1 MDGLKTINDRYG
13 HLVGSRSLV
22 RLGKILR
29 NHSRAIDTPAR
40 YGGDEFALV
49 LPEAPKEIAARVS
62 ARIRERLAGETEEPG
77 LSVSAGIA
85 AFPEDGDTAE
95 KLLGAA
101 DRTLYRMKHRGSA
114 MNSIT
119 RIAACL

>member
-1 MDGLKTINDRYG
+1 MDGLKSINDRFG

-40 YGGDEFALV
+40 YGGDEFAIV
-49 LPEAPKEIAARVS
+49 LPEAPKDIATRVS
-62 ARIRERLAGETEEPG
+62 ARIRERLANETEEPT

-85 AFPEDGDTAE
+85 AYPEDGDTAE
-95 KLLGAA
+95 KLLAAA
-101 DRTLYRMKHRGSA
+101 DRAERTLDA
-114 MNSIT
+114 V
-119 RIAACL
+119 

>member
-1 MDGLKTINDRYG
+1 MIESELDRSRRTRRPFSIVLLDMDGLKTINDRYG

-62 ARIRERLAGETEEPG
+62 ARIRERLA
-77 LSVSAGIA
+77 
-85 AFPEDGDTAE
+85 AE
-95 KLLGAA
+95 
-101 DRTLYRMKHRGSA
+101 
-114 MNSIT
+114 MNSP
-119 RIAACL
+119 RSP